1 MPDGRIKY
9 LHVVG
14 KAERDETGEIEVIG
28 AVMDITA
35 RKLTEIEL
43 RRSKAHLAD
52 AQRLSR
58 TGSVGMEVSTKRIF
72 WSEEAARIYGYP
84 PGTEPT
90 PDLILQRSHPDDV
103 NLLKDVLKRAAQG
116 GSDFDWEHRLLMPDG
131 SIKHLHDLARCL
143 WDEAGNEEV
152 VGAIMDITERKV
164 TEEAIRRSEAYLADA
179 QRISHTGSFGCK
191 ASSGEMFWSEE
202 TFRIFGYDRDAKPA
216 VEVILKRV
224 HPDDKAM
231 VQAQISHATSQGKDC
246 NLEYRL
252 LLPDDSVKYV
262 HVVAHAMK
270 DKAGNL
276 EFVGAVTDI
285 TERKA
290 AEERIRRQEAEL
302 RQMLDFAPQLIS
314 VFGPNRERLHI
325 NRIALDYLG
334 LSLEEWRQT
343 PHPGAF
349 VHPDDRPRDLDYF
362 DRAVSTGS
370 SYELELRLRKFDGS
384 YRWFLAR
391 SNPVLD
397 DKGNVVRWYVASTDI
412 EDRKQA
418 EERLQQENVALRE
431 EINKASMFEEIVG
444 TSPALQAVL
453 SRISKVAP
461 SDSTVLI
468 TGETGTGKE
477 LVARAIHRRSH
488 RASRAFVSVNCAAIP
503 RDLIASELFGHER
516 GAFTGAT
523 QQRLGRFELAN
534 GGTLF
539 LDEVGELP
547 AETQIALLRVL
558 QEYEFERVGGTR
570 RIRADVRVIAATN
583 RDLQGAIRAGSFRS
597 DLFYRLHVFPIE
609 IPSLR
614 ERPADIPLLVEYFID
629 RYARKAGKN
638 IKRVN
643 KKTLELLQS
652 YPWPGNIRELQN
664 VIERSVIVCETE
676 NLSVD
681 KSWLSQQPRDTRL
694 GCKLQFSQ
702 MLAATE
708 KEVIEE
714 ALRESQ
720 GRVFGPSGA
729 AAKLGLA
736 RSTLESKI
744 RSLNIN
750 KKRFTVELGT

>member
-1 MPDGRIKY
+1 
-9 LHVVG
+9 
-14 KAERDETGEIEVIG
+14 
-28 AVMDITA
+28 
-35 RKLTEIEL
+35 
-43 RRSKAHLAD
+43 
-52 AQRLSR
+52 
-58 TGSVGMEVSTKRIF
+58 
-72 WSEEAARIYGYP
+72 
-84 PGTEPT
+84 
-90 PDLILQRSHPDDV
+90 
-103 NLLKDVLKRAAQG
+103 
-116 GSDFDWEHRLLMPDG
+116 
-131 SIKHLHDLARCL
+131 
-143 WDEAGNEEV
+143 
-152 VGAIMDITERKV
+152 
-164 TEEAIRRSEAYLADA
+164 
-179 QRISHTGSFGCK
+179 
-191 ASSGEMFWSEE
+191 
-202 TFRIFGYDRDAKPA
+202 
-216 VEVILKRV
+216 
-224 HPDDKAM
+224 
-231 VQAQISHATSQGKDC
+231 
-246 NLEYRL
+246 
-252 LLPDDSVKYV
+252 
-262 HVVAHAMK
+262 
-270 DKAGNL
+270 
-276 EFVGAVTDI
+276 
-285 TERKA
+285 
-290 AEERIRRQEAEL
+290 
-302 RQMLDFAPQLIS
+302 
-314 VFGPNRERLHI
+314 
-325 NRIALDYLG
+325 
-334 LSLEEWRQT
+334 
-343 PHPGAF
+343 
-349 VHPDDRPRDLDYF
+349 
-362 DRAVSTGS
+362 
-370 SYELELRLRKFDGS
+370 LELRLRKFDGS

-614 ERPADIPLLVEYFID
+614 ERRADIPLLVEYFID

-676 NLSVD
+676 NFSVD

-694 GCKLQFSQ
+694 GCKLHFSQ

-708 KEVIEE
+708 TEVIEE

-750 KKRFTVELGT
+750 KKRFTVELGN